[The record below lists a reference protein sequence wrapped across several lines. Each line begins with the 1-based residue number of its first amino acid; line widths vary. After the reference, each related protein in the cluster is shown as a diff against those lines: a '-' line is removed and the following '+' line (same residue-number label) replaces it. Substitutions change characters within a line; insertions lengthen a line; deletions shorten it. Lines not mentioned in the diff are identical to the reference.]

1 MSKVL
6 RVRFKNVRP
15 ITRFQPPSKKNGVA
29 IARAAARRYAMDD
42 IFRSIRDYH
51 RSGDAAWKASKTI
64 LEEHLDPRLP
74 VEIRRKRLLNAGVR
88 EEAVDKLVIQLVA
101 VSDI

>member
-1 MSKVL
+1 
-6 RVRFKNVRP
+6 
-15 ITRFQPPSKKNGVA
+15 
-29 IARAAARRYAMDD
+29 
-42 IFRSIRDYH
+42 
-51 RSGDAAWKASKTI
+51 